1 MSDDPTT
8 RPAGHRSTPAV
19 TMHIGQ
25 VTGGVVAGV
34 ITGPVHVNAASP
46 PVTPA
51 APAAPS
57 AAPAPASPPLPVA
70 SPPLPV
76 TEPVPV
82 AADVVYLSA
91 AADEAHLAALAL
103 HLGPILKRLG
113 VTTFH
118 GSGAPAGTDL
128 PAALDSAIRSARVVL
143 LLVSPDYL
151 QDSRCRAAERAAMA
165 RIPSGLRVVP
175 ISVRTVADW
184 AKEPFGGLG
193 HLPGGNEGLAVA
205 EWPSKDAAWADVAR
219 GVAAV
224 LSVAAK

>member
-1 MSDDPTT
+1 MSDDPTR

-46 PVTPA
+46 PVTPSTPA

-57 AAPAPASPPLPVA
+57 AAPAPASPPLPV
-70 SPPLPV
+70 
-76 TEPVPV
+76 TEPIPV

-91 AADEAHLAALAL
+91 AADQAHLAALAL

-128 PAALDSAIRSARVVL
+128 PAALDSAIRSARVVV

-175 ISVRTVADW
+175 VSVRTVADW

-205 EWPSKDAAWADVAR
+205 EWPSKDAAWAEVAR

-224 LSVAAK
+224 FSVAAK